1 MIDYD
6 QDEDLIGFRGESSKQ
21 TFTKSVK
28 SAN

>member
-6 QDEDLIGFRGESSKQ
+6 QDEDLIGLRGESSKQ
-21 TFTKSVK
+21 TFTNYVK